1 MIGVVCAL
9 AAEARPLARLAGAS
23 VSVSGMGGDAA
34 AAAARA
40 LIDSGATA
48 LLSWGLAGALDP
60 ALAAG
65 ALFLPSCVM
74 ASGGAA
80 LDMAPAWHQRLRA
93 ALADQHPIARGTMLT
108 SARAL
113 GSAAAK
119 AAAFRDTGA
128 LAVDM
133 ECLPV
138 AQVAAAHGLPFVAI
152 KVIVDRA
159 ADDLPRAVAAAADAA
174 GRLHLWRLLGAL
186 ARSPADL
193 APLSRLALRYRAASR
208 TLAAAARLGS
218 LAPA

>member
-60 ALAAG
+60 ALAA
-65 ALFLPSCVM
+65 
-74 ASGGAA
+74 
-80 LDMAPAWHQRLRA
+80 
-93 ALADQHPIARGTMLT
+93 
-108 SARAL
+108 
-113 GSAAAK
+113 
-119 AAAFRDTGA
+119 GA

>member
-80 LDMAPAWHQRLRA
+80 LDMTPAWHQRLRA
-93 ALADQHPIARGTMLT
+93 ALADQHPIARGTLLT

-138 AQVAAAHGLPFVAI
+138 AQVAAAHGLHFVAI
-152 KVIVDRA
+152 KVIVDR
-159 ADDLPRAVAAAADAA
+159 AADAA

>member
-93 ALADQHPIARGTMLT
+93 ALADQHPIARGTLLT

-128 LAVDM
+128 LAV
-133 ECLPV
+133 E
-138 AQVAAAHGLPFVAI
+138 QVAAAHGLPFVAI